1 METTPGDA
9 PTPGTGELLDG
20 LVEEYLKSAG
30 EGKEGDFREFLST
43 VPAPFREECRER
55 IETALKVRDVLED
68 LQETREPQGG
78 VPQIAGFRIDGQ
90 IGEGGLGVVY
100 AAWDEALQRK
110 VALKVLKRGTAQA
123 VREVILNEARK
134 AAQLQDPA
142 IVTIHSIAEGSGC
155 SAIVMEHIEGY
166 PLHQAA
172 AALTFRQKARILQEV
187 ARALSLAHAKGIIH
201 RDLKPENILLTP
213 QLQPKILDFGLAISP
228 AAGEEN
234 KKFFEGTPNYASPEQ
249 VRSEKLTTASD
260 LFSFGSVMFT
270 LLAGRPPFQS
280 GNLNELLN
288 RILTSDPPFPRSV
301 DSGIPEDLQA
311 ICLACLARDPGKRP
325 PAAEVVAD
333 LGRYLA
339 GEPARLRPALYGDV
353 LRQRIENHRA
363 DLRSWGEQGMISENE
378 RDRLELVYRRIL
390 ADEDHWIV
398 DARKLSLPQTLLYAG
413 TWTMVVCAGL
423 LVWLLR
429 RDLSPAARWLIPA
442 AACLSLL
449 VTGLWAHFRREVVAS
464 ASFLAGAVLAVVP
477 AALSAL
483 AEGEILARRTE
494 GVAQLLGPP
503 FSNFQVLAAAL
514 SGLALSMVV
523 WWKIRL
529 TGFAWTTA
537 ILLAASYL
545 SLLITQGWL
554 DFKPENQALS
564 CLPLVAL
571 EGCAIGCERARRFR
585 WAFPFHFLALVA
597 LVAALDVIALE
608 GSTLELL
615 GLEAFSFLNPDR
627 MRYYSLALNGL
638 VFLAL
643 MVFTERARSLDLRSG
658 SRILELLVPVHLLG
672 SLYANAQ
679 EQKRLES
686 VGVDVAIYLAAVAAI
701 LLLGPWRSRRRFL
714 LGGLAGIALG
724 FYLLIDL
731 KLISRPI
738 FLVALGLLGFAAAL
752 STALYLPGSAQK
764 GK

>member
-1 METTPGDA
+1 
-9 PTPGTGELLDG
+9 
-20 LVEEYLKSAG
+20 
-30 EGKEGDFREFLST
+30 
-43 VPAPFREECRER
+43 
-55 IETALKVRDVLED
+55 
-68 LQETREPQGG
+68 
-78 VPQIAGFRIDGQ
+78 
-90 IGEGGLGVVY
+90 
-100 AAWDEALQRK
+100 
-110 VALKVLKRGTAQA
+110 
-123 VREVILNEARK
+123 
-134 AAQLQDPA
+134 
-142 IVTIHSIAEGSGC
+142 
-155 SAIVMEHIEGY
+155 
-166 PLHQAA
+166 
-172 AALTFRQKARILQEV
+172 
-187 ARALSLAHAKGIIH
+187 
-201 RDLKPENILLTP
+201 
-213 QLQPKILDFGLAISP
+213 
-228 AAGEEN
+228 
-234 KKFFEGTPNYASPEQ
+234 
-249 VRSEKLTTASD
+249 
-260 LFSFGSVMFT
+260 
-270 LLAGRPPFQS
+270 
-280 GNLNELLN
+280 
-288 RILTSDPPFPRSV
+288 
-301 DSGIPEDLQA
+301 
-311 ICLACLARDPGKRP
+311 
-325 PAAEVVAD
+325 
-333 LGRYLA
+333 
-339 GEPARLRPALYGDV
+339 
-353 LRQRIENHRA
+353 
-363 DLRSWGEQGMISENE
+363 MISENE